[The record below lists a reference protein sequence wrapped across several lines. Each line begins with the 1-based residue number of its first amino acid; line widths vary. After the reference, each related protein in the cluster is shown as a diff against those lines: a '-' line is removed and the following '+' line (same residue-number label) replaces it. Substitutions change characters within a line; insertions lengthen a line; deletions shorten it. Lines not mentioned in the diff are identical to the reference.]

1 MKPVFLDTVGLIAVW
16 DEDDQWHTPA
26 ARAFAQL
33 VRQQAVMVTTPY
45 VLAECGNA
53 ASRRPYRA
61 EVVGLRVA
69 LEQKKRVL
77 SPTDDDWQEAWQR
90 YAADRPGGPGVVDQ
104 LSFLVMRRYGLTQ
117 AFTNDQHVRAA
128 GFEPLF

>member
-1 MKPVFLDTVGLIAVW
+1 MKAVFLDTVGLIAVW
-16 DEDDQWHTPA
+16 DEDDQWHAPA
-26 ARAFAQL
+26 ARVFTQL
-33 VRQQAVMVTTPY
+33 VRQQIVMVTTPY

-61 EVVGLRVA
+61 DVVELRA
-69 LEQKKRVL
+69 TLERRKQVIF
-77 SPTDDDWQEAWQR
+77 PTDEDWQEAWRR

-117 AFTNDQHVRAA
+117 AFTNDQHFRTA

>member
-16 DEDDQWHTPA
+16 DEDDQWHGPA

-33 VRQQAVMVTTPY
+33 ERQHAVMVTTPF
-45 VLAECGNA
+45 VLAECANA
-53 ASRRPYRA
+53 ASRRPYRE
-61 EVVGLRVA
+61 EVVVLRAA

-77 SPTDDDWQEAWQR
+77 VPTDDDWQEAWRR
-90 YAADRPGGPGVVDQ
+90 YAADGIGGPGVVDH
-104 LSFLVMRRYGLTQ
+104 LSFIVMRRYGLSQ
-117 AFTNDQHVRAA
+117 AFTNDRHFRAA

>member
-33 VRQQAVMVTTPY
+33 VREKTVMVTTPY

-61 EVVGLRVA
+61 DVVELRA
-69 LEQKKRVL
+69 NLERRKQVL
-77 SPTDDDWQEAWQR
+77 FPTDDDWQEAWRR
-90 YAADRPGGPGVVDQ
+90 YAADGIGGPGIVDH
-104 LSFLVMRRYGLTQ
+104 LSFLVMRRYGL
-117 AFTNDQHVRAA
+117 AGVFTNDRHFRAA
-128 GFEPLF
+128 GFELLF